1 MSEQEL
7 KEYDKLLND
16 GLKASYEKM
25 LQLKMRLG
33 QDIVTSDENGN
44 PVIMSAEEAWCRY
57 QQKATPDNSPDGS
70 KVEG

>member
-57 QQKATPDNSPDGS
+57 QQSELS
-70 KVEG
+70 